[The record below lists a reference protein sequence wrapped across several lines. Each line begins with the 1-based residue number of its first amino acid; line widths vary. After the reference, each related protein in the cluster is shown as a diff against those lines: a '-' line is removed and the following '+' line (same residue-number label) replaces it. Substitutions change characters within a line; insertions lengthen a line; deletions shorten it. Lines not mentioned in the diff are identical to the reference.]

1 MGSPNGDLHSRQ
13 ALDNVIQVS
22 IEGDSGSYVYLY
34 RSTGTQQKAKY
45 VGYGRK
51 PARALSH
58 AAESHNDAL
67 RAWLERGDYSLE
79 IAGPYA
85 DERTGMEVE
94 AALISAL
101 APEFNKAVGNGH
113 RFLPL
118 GVPAGLA
125 DRIGIAPVHE
135 GELAQKAGGALFVYL
150 AAGDVMADGRIMADP
165 SNPDEKII
173 AADAE
178 AWWQIDRHLDEWE
191 AEPASAPRALVA
203 VHGPHTRARFVIGSF
218 EIDVERLLTRDP
230 DFKQGALWKI
240 PLVNRDDAD
249 FAALRGRKL
258 THISFG
264 QLRHQ
269 MYHWVDERGE
279 TRWNGKKA

>member
-1 MGSPNGDLHSRQ
+1 M
-13 ALDNVIQVS
+13 S

-67 RAWLERGDYSLE
+67 RSWLERGDYSLE

-85 DERTGMEVE
+85 DEKTGLEVE
-94 AALISAL
+94 AALISAM
-101 APEFNKAVGNGH
+101 APEFNRAVGNGH

-118 GVPAGLA
+118 GVPADLA
-125 DRIGIAPVHE
+125 DRIGLAPVHE
-135 GELAQKAGGALFVYL
+135 GDLAQQAGGALFVYL
-150 AAGDVMADGRIMADP
+150 AAGDVLADGRIMADP

-178 AWWQIDRHLDEWE
+178 AWWQIERHLDEWIE
-191 AEPASAPRALVA
+191 HPTDAPRALVA

-218 EIDVERLLTRDP
+218 EIDVQLLLSRDP
-230 DFKQGALWKI
+230 SLRQGSLWKI
-240 PLVNRDDAD
+240 PLVNREDAD

-258 THISFG
+258 TYSSFG
-264 QLRHQ
+264 QLKQ
-269 MYHWVDERGE
+269 QLYHWVDEHGE
-279 TRWNGKKA
+279 TRWDGKQS